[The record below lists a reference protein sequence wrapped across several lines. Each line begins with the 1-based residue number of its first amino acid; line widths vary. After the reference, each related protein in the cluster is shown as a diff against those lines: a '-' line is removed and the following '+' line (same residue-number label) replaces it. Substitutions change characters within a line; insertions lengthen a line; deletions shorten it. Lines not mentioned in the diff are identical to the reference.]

1 VNVLLKV
8 VSGTERAPFP
18 SGYSAAQAA
27 KLLSLPVSRIRE
39 FVRAEFLHPRR
50 GPRGEYRFS
59 FQDLVILRTAKE
71 LDRELSPRKV
81 KRALTKLKDQLPH
94 GRDLSALRITA
105 EQDSVV
111 VRDGRSAWNPES
123 GQTLIDFEVAQL
135 AAEVAP
141 LAREAAEAARESEEE
156 LEPDEWYELG
166 CDLET
171 HEREEARDAYR
182 RALELD
188 PRHPDAHLNLGR
200 LLHEMGEVKSA
211 NAHYRLAM
219 SARPRDVIAAFN
231 LGVSLQDLGRPLDAI
246 RAYNQAITWDP
257 QCADAHFNLSQ
268 LYETTGKSHL
278 AIRHLHRYRQITGE
292 DSE

>member
-1 VNVLLKV
+1 MNVLLKV
-8 VSGTERAPFP
+8 VPGTERTFP

-50 GPRGEYRFS
+50 GPRGELRFS

-81 KRALTKLKDQLPH
+81 KRALTKLKDQLPR

-111 VRDGRSAWNPES
+111 ARDGRSAWIPES
-123 GQTLIDFEVAQL
+123 GQTLIDFEVAEL

-141 LAREAAEAARESEEE
+141 LAREAAEAARESAEE

-166 CDLET
+166 CDLEMQD
-171 HEREEARDAYR
+171 REEARDAYR

-188 PRHPDAHLNLGR
+188 PRHADAHLNLGR
-200 LLHEMGEVKSA
+200 ILHEMGEVKAA
-211 NAHYRLAM
+211 NAHYRQAM

-257 QCADAHFNLSQ
+257 RCADAHFNLSQ
-268 LYETTGKSHL
+268 LYEATGKSQL
-278 AIRHLHRYRQITGE
+278 ALRHLQRYREITGE
-292 DSE
+292 DAE